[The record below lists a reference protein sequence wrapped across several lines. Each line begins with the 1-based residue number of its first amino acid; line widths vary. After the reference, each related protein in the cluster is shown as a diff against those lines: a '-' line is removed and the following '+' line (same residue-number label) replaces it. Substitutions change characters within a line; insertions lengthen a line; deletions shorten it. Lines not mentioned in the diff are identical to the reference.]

1 VRAKEPISAR
11 GESANN
17 RRLFSHD
24 LIRPMIFGDNDRCGL
39 AARGSGGGGDGGGGG
54 GGGA

>member
-39 AARGSGGGGDGGGGG
+39 AARGSGNGGGGG